1 MRNGWCVVQYRILL
15 SGAWNTLCCIPASVD
30 AADGDVSEE
39 QQLLDTD
46 GFHSSL
52 YTENRQQ
59 VTAHLRLP
67 VSPTLFVS
75 DTLKT
80 Q

>member
-1 MRNGWCVVQYRILL
+1 MLCVVQYRILL

-30 AADGDVSEE
+30 DADGDVSNEQ

-46 GFHSSL
+46 AFRSSL

-59 VTAHLRLP
+59 VCGHTLTFIN
-67 VSPTLFVS
+67 PTY
-75 DTLKT
+75 
-80 Q
+80 